1 MSIDWSEVVPDLAR
15 RRAVI
20 VIGSGISRHS
30 KNGADLKP
38 PLWKEFLGNALRDC
52 PDRNNIEF
60 IQNAIDEGDFLH
72 ACEWLKKRYDS
83 RWRKYLR
90 DTFSTPGFGPA
101 EIHQQIL
108 SLDCRVVFTLNFD
121 DIYERHADEVHKGS
135 YIVKNYFD
143 EDVEEFLRGSDRYI
157 VKVHGN
163 LNTATNLIFTQKEY
177 AQARVS
183 NAAFY
188 QAFDAALLTHTFIFL
203 GCGITD
209 PDLNLLLENQNFRYQ
224 EQAPHFFVTSQGFNS
239 DRKSSLRENR
249 NLKVLEY
256 DPIDEQHSG
265 LVKELEILNTA
276 VESERYELTKSSNW

>member
-1 MSIDWSEVVPDLAR
+1 VTIDWSEVVPDLAR
-15 RRAVI
+15 RRAVL

-30 KNGADLKP
+30 VNTAGAKP
-38 PLWKEFLGNALRDC
+38 PVWKAFLDKAVIDC
-52 PDRNNIEF
+52 PDKTDMGVIE
-60 IQNAIDEGDFLH
+60 QAIGEGDYLH

-90 DTFSTPGFGPA
+90 DTFSTPGFAPA

-108 SLDCRVVFTLNFD
+108 NLDCRIVFTMNFD
-121 DIYERHADEVHKGS
+121 DIYERHADGVHKGS
-135 YIVKNYFD
+135 YIVKNYYD
-143 EDVEEFLRGSDRYI
+143 NDVEEFLRGSGRYI

-177 AQARVS
+177 SQARIS

-203 GCGITD
+203 GCGISD

-224 EQAPHFFVTSQGFNS
+224 EQAPHFFVTSHGFS
-239 DRKSSLRENR
+239 QDRKCSLRENR

-256 DPIDEQHSG
+256 DPIDDDHNG
-265 LVKELEILNTA
+265 LVEELKLLNLA
-276 VESERYELTKSSNW
+276 VESERFELTKSSNW